1 MLSDVAVLVTR
12 PSEVASSTIEVFR
25 NMDARVWHAPVLEI
39 QSVENDLDCDISEL
53 QTLIFVSRH
62 AVLHSANLLR
72 GIDKNVVD
80 ILAVGAATAALLEA
94 KYSVPVNTPVEGVG
108 GKALLTSY
116 APSYWNARRVG
127 VVRGVG
133 APQELLDEL
142 RILNAHACALNVYK
156 RQLNQSAQAQLF
168 KFVNTSPPPALKIV
182 TVFSSDSL
190 RALMELAEDSY
201 SDISQ
206 LPLLVISSAIA
217 RRARELSWA
226 GPIEIAQGTEQHELC
241 VATNRL
247 LG

>member
-1 MLSDVAVLVTR
+1 MPSDIAVLVTR
-12 PSEVASSTIEVFR
+12 PTEVASSTIEVFR
-25 NMDARVWHAPVLEI
+25 NMDAKVWHAPVLEI

-53 QTLIFVSRH
+53 ETLIFVSRH
-62 AVLHSANLLR
+62 AALHSVNLLR

-94 KYSVPVNTPVEGVG
+94 KYSVSVNTPVVGIG

-116 APSYWNARRVG
+116 PPSYWKARRVG
-127 VVRGVG
+127 VVRGVD
-133 APQELLDEL
+133 APEELLDEL
-142 RILNAHACALNVYK
+142 RILNADTCALNVYK

-168 KFVNTSPPPALKIV
+168 KFVHASPPPALKIV

-201 SDISQ
+201 SELSQ
-206 LPLLVISSAIA
+206 LPLLVISNAIA
-217 RRARELSWA
+217 RRARGLSWT
-226 GPIEIAQGTEQHELC
+226 GQIEVAQSIEEHELC